1 MSYDKFFIVDAY
13 FKQNEIMEKSQ
24 NHFWGFLVLSLGM
37 AFTFLYLDM
46 LLPLG
51 IAGGMPYIA
60 LILVGLWAISRKL
73 IFLNA
78 FLGTIF
84 TIIGFFLSPLNTD
97 ETVAAFNRGLSIATL
112 WLTAYFCLMNLRLLE
127 EKERSDLL
135 EKANKQIEEESGYV
149 ELSRDIALFTN
160 LSRSLNEAI
169 EYSLRKICNFTGWPV
184 GHLFL
189 LGEDNQTLFPAG
201 IWFLENEKKF
211 KNFQEVT
218 KKSSLEPG
226 EGLPG
231 RVMAD
236 GKSHFIFDLQ
246 SDLNFPRAGKPDEIE
261 VASGLGFP
269 IMIEDR
275 TVGVMEFFSSDHVK
289 PSKRLME
296 VMDSIGVLLGRILE
310 RTRAETAKEK
320 NNNHLRQ
327 LYKRLDSIREEESGR
342 IAREVHD
349 NLGQVLTTLKIEL
362 SLLENMLPEKTPA
375 VEESIRM
382 MFSLIEKNIE
392 VVKRIS
398 KELRPPVLDSLG
410 IVEAISWQGTTFQ
423 EKTGIKFFLSDQTL
437 KCNLDIKR
445 STTFFRIFQECL
457 TNILRHAEA
466 SEVHVDFY
474 EEGESLI
481 MLVRDNGKGINGH
494 EVNSSTSLGLLGMKE
509 RAQIW
514 GGGLT
519 VFGESNQGTTV
530 KIKIPKES

>member
-1 MSYDKFFIVDAY
+1 
-13 FKQNEIMEKSQ
+13 
-24 NHFWGFLVLSLGM
+24 M

-60 LILVGLWAISRKL
+60 LILVGMWAISRKL
-73 IFLNA
+73 IFFNA
-78 FLGTIF
+78 ILGSVF
-84 TIIGFFLSPLNTD
+84 TIAGFFLSPFNTD
-97 ETVAAFNRGLSIATL
+97 ETVAAFNRGLTVATL
-112 WLTAYFCLMNLRLLE
+112 WLTVYFSLMNLRLLE

-160 LSRSLNEAI
+160 LSRSLGEAI

-189 LGEDNQTLFPAG
+189 IGEDNKTLYPAG
-201 IWFLENEKKF
+201 IWYLENEKKF

-218 KKSSLEPG
+218 KKSRLEPG

-246 SDLNFPRAGKPDEIE
+246 SDLNFPRAGKPDQIE

-269 IMIEDR
+269 IMIGDR

-289 PSKRLME
+289 PSERLME

-310 RTRAETAKEK
+310 RTRAEEAKEK
-320 NNNHLRQ
+320 HNIHLRQ
-327 LYKRLDSIREEESGR
+327 LYKRLDSIREEESR
-342 IAREVHD
+342 RMAREVHD
-349 NLGQVLTTLKIEL
+349 NLGQVLTSLKIEL
-362 SLLENMLPEKTPA
+362 SLLENILPEKKPA
-375 VEESIRM
+375 VDDSIKM
-382 MFSLIEKNIE
+382 MFNLIEKNIE
-392 VVKRIS
+392 VVRKIS
-398 KELRPPVLDSLG
+398 RELRPPVLDSLG
-410 IVEAISWQGTTFQ
+410 IVEAINWQGTTFQ
-423 EKTGIKFFLSDQTL
+423 EKTGVKFFLTDKTS

-445 STTFFRIFQECL
+445 STTIFRIFQECL
-457 TNILRHAEA
+457 TNIVRHAEA

-474 EEGESLI
+474 EDSESVI
-481 MLVRDNGKGINGH
+481 MQVRDNGQGINGH
-494 EVNSSTSLGLLGMKE
+494 EVNSITSLGLLGMKE
-509 RAQIW
+509 RAEIW
-514 GGGLT
+514 GGDFT
-519 VFGESNQGTTV
+519 VFGGSSQGTTV
-530 KIKIPKES
+530 KIKIPKGS